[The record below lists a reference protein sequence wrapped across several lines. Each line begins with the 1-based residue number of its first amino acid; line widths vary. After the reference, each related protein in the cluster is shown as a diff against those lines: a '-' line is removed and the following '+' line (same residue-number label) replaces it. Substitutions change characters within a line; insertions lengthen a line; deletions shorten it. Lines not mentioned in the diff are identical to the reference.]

1 MNKPSKSIAIRC
13 FLLVAATWIVFPTSG
28 HAQGATATIA
38 QIGSSSGT
46 FDYMLT
52 LHNTGTLDLNSFW
65 YGWTD
70 FGNNLPSNP
79 STAGNSIGWANV
91 LDFNSIQ
98 WQNTT
103 GASALAP
110 GQSATFTFFSTSTL
124 AQITTSP
131 SGESVA
137 YTTDSIQFNQAIP
150 GQSTPVFS
158 PTVVTVPEPSLGI
171 LSISSLLLCALRRRS
186 A

>member
-1 MNKPSKSIAIRC
+1 MNKLSKFIAF
-13 FLLVAATWIVFPTSG
+13 FLIVTATWLTVPVSSW
-28 HAQGATATIA
+28 AQGATATIFEVA
-38 QIGSSSGT
+38 VGGGT
-46 FDYMLT
+46 FEYTIT
-52 LHNTGTLDLNSFW
+52 LQNTGTLALNSFW

-79 STAGNSIGWANV
+79 SSAANSIGWANV

-124 AQITTSP
+124 AQLTTAP

-137 YTTDSIQFNQAIP
+137 YT
-150 GQSTPVFS
+150 
-158 PTVVTVPEPSLGI
+158 
-171 LSISSLLLCALRRRS
+171 
-186 A
+186 